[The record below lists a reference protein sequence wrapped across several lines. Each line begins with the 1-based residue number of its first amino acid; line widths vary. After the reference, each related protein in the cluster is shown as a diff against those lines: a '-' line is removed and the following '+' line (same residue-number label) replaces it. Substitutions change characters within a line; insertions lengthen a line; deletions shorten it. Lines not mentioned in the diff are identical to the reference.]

1 MLFTYDMIYTE
12 NSKESM
18 GKKKDSK
25 VVFDVQEDV
34 GILKIFIKKP
44 LGRKKMNTQERT
56 HILIISLWKWKG
68 MGS

>member
-1 MLFTYDMIYTE
+1 MK
-12 NSKESM
+12 NKNVAN

-25 VVFDVQEDV
+25 AVFDVQEDV